1 MNAQDSDGEADSLFG
16 SPPPSPA
23 LDFTR
28 GGSPELALPGAAC
41 AILPDLPKNVGTI
54 ALPGSHTRSELS
66 DSLPA
71 RTPRPQICQATRS
84 AQSQQ
89 PQYRLE
95 EWNGPRAMSAPT
107 AGSVRA
113 KTSKKTKKAKSDTPH
128 ARAGSQISSLL
139 TSVDLPPNFLRYH
152 SQLLGLTRLVGT
164 ADRYVDNP
172 GMSKENPIVVEEGTT
187 SHVVPPLQTQEI
199 QSSTNATSQ
208 VIADTLV
215 SQGSIFPVL
224 RSLVPYLG
232 LSTNVGCCNDYTPYQ
247 YRAHEQNRSSNIIAP
262 PLKRRKLNSVPAG
275 AKDWDVPYPFPA
287 NEGPPN
293 YLESWK
299 KKRGKKLMMR
309 LVSLVREAVQKA
321 TAKSQ
326 THESTPNTMTESPA
340 GEVTRQQVPAMDDD
354 ALMAELQSLATPIPA
369 TSPVEQESAFSDL
382 FASSPGN
389 ADFAWSLTSDFD
401 SLLGAVND
409 ALSDPNVQL
418 TGNDLAMIS
427 SYPFS
432 PTVSSSPTLSSS
444 TRLPTPSD
452 FTSTSHDSK
461 ETDAIQFTDFNFYDI
476 PIDPD
481 LLDFSSWPSYSNSAA
496 QTSTE
501 QVPAGG
507 ESLAGV
513 GESSVPWQQDVLA
526 FDQGLWEEF
535 IKNLDLCSTIPPSEG
550 TPTVE
555 ATPDSTSTIVDNQPH
570 GVPVRPADEEPEPTP
585 SVDVSSLPPPS
596 PPSVV
601 HNEAPQQPMQSLFKV
616 PLVDAEI
623 VHTKRGGSE
632 ASTKRPH
639 RDEVLGRAR
648 VRREQL
654 AAEIARAKVELWETT
669 IEQGVLTHLSKD
681 KELQPKP

>member
-71 RTPRPQICQATRS
+71 RTPRPQIRQAALS

-89 PQYRLE
+89 LQDRLE
-95 EWNGPRAMSAPT
+95 EWIGPRAMSAPT

-113 KTSKKTKKAKSDTPH
+113 KTSKKTKKAKSDVPH
-128 ARAGSQISSLL
+128 AWAGSQISSLL

-152 SQLLGLTRLVGT
+152 SQLLGLTGLAGS
-164 ADRYVDNP
+164 AGRYVDNR
-172 GMSKENPIVVEEGTT
+172 GMSKENPIVVEEDAT
-187 SHVVPPLQTQEI
+187 SHDVLPLQIQQI
-199 QSSTNATSQ
+199 QSPANATSQ

-215 SQGSIFPVL
+215 SQGSIFPIL

-247 YRAHEQNRSSNIIAP
+247 YRAYEQNRSSNITAP
-262 PLKRRKLNSVPAG
+262 PLKRRKLNQVPAG

-309 LVSLVREAVQKA
+309 LVSLVREAVHKA

-326 THESTPNTMTESPA
+326 MHQSTPNAITESPA
-340 GEVTRQQVPAMDDD
+340 AEAARRQVPAMDDD
-354 ALMAELQSLATPIPA
+354 ALMTELRSLATSIPA
-369 TSPVEQESAFSDL
+369 TSPVVQESAFSDF

-389 ADFAWSLTSDFD
+389 VDPAWSFTSDFD

-418 TGNDLAMIS
+418 TGNDLAMMS

-461 ETDAIQFTDFNFYDI
+461 ETDAIQFPDFNFDDI
-476 PIDPD
+476 SIDPN
-481 LLDFSSWPSYSNSAA
+481 LLDFSSWPSDSNSAA

-501 QVPAGG
+501 LVATGG
-507 ESLAGV
+507 ELLAGM
-513 GESSVPWQQDVLA
+513 GESSVPWQQDVSA
-526 FDQGLWEEF
+526 FDQGLWEEI
-535 IKNLDLCSTIPPSEG
+535 IKNLDSCSTIPLSES

-555 ATPDSTSTIVDNQPH
+555 TTPDSTATIVGTQPH
-570 GVPVRPADEEPEPTP
+570 GVPVRPADEEPEPSS
-585 SVDVSSLPPPS
+585 SVDVPPLPPPS

-601 HNEAPQQPMQSLFKV
+601 HSETSQQHMQSLSKI
-616 PLVDAEI
+616 PLADAEI

-632 ASTKRPH
+632 PSTKRQN
-639 RDEVLGRAR
+639 RDEVLQRAR

>member
-54 ALPGSHTRSELS
+54 ALPGSHTRSEFS

-71 RTPRPQICQATRS
+71 RIPRPQLRQATLL

-89 PQYRLE
+89 LQDRLE

-107 AGSVRA
+107 AGSVRE
-113 KTSKKTKKAKSDTPH
+113 KISKKTKKAKSDVPH

-152 SQLLGLTRLVGT
+152 SQLLGLTGLAGS
-164 ADRYVDNP
+164 AGRYVDNR
-172 GMSKENPIVVEEGTT
+172 GMSKENPIVVEEDTT
-187 SHVVPPLQTQEI
+187 SHDVRPLQTQQI
-199 QSSTNATSQ
+199 QSPANATSQ

-215 SQGSIFPVL
+215 SQGSIFPIL

-232 LSTNVGCCNDYTPYQ
+232 LSTNIGCCNDNTPYQ
-247 YRAHEQNRSSNIIAP
+247 YRAHEQNRSSNITAP
-262 PLKRRKLNSVPAG
+262 PLKRRKLNQVPAG

-321 TAKSQ
+321 TTKSQ
-326 THESTPNTMTESPA
+326 MHESNPNAMTESPA
-340 GEVTRQQVPAMDDD
+340 AEAARRQEPVMDNN
-354 ALMAELQSLATPIPA
+354 ALMTELQSLATSIPV
-369 TSPVEQESAFSDL
+369 TLPMEQESAFSDFL
-382 FASSPGN
+382 ASSPGN
-389 ADFAWSLTSDFD
+389 ADPAWSFTSDFD

-409 ALSDPNVQL
+409 TLSNPNVHL
-418 TGNDLAMIS
+418 TGNDLAMMS

-452 FTSTSHDSK
+452 FTPTSHHSK
-461 ETDAIQFTDFNFYDI
+461 ETDAIQSPDFNFDDI
-476 PIDPD
+476 SIDPNV
-481 LLDFSSWPSYSNSAA
+481 LDFSSWPSDSNSPA

-501 QVPAGG
+501 QVRTGG
-507 ESLAGV
+507 ELFAGM
-513 GESSVPWQQDVLA
+513 GESSVPWEQDVLA
-526 FDQGLWEEF
+526 FDQGLWEEI
-535 IKNLDLCSTIPPSEG
+535 IKNLDSCSTIPPSEG

-555 ATPDSTSTIVDNQPH
+555 TIPDSTATIVDAQPH
-570 GVPVRPADEEPEPTP
+570 GMPERPADEEPEPNP
-585 SVDVSSLPPPS
+585 SVDAPPLPPPS
-596 PPSVV
+596 SPSAV
-601 HNEAPQQPMQSLFKV
+601 HSETSQQPAQSLSKI
-616 PLVDAEI
+616 PLADAEI
-623 VHTKRGGSE
+623 VHTKWGGSE
-632 ASTKRPH
+632 PSTKRPN
-639 RDEVLGRAR
+639 RDEVLQRAR

>member
-66 DSLPA
+66 DSLSA
-71 RTPRPQICQATRS
+71 HTLRPQICHATLS

-95 EWNGPRAMSAPT
+95 EWNGPRATLVPT
-107 AGSVRA
+107 AGSVLA
-113 KTSKKTKKAKSDTPH
+113 KASKKTKKANSDAPH

-152 SQLLGLTRLVGT
+152 SQLLGLTGLAGS
-164 ADRYVDNP
+164 AGHYVDNR
-172 GMSKENPIVVEEGTT
+172 GMSKENPIVVEEDRA
-187 SHVVPPLQTQEI
+187 SHVVPPLQTQQN
-199 QSSTNATSQ
+199 QSPTNATSQ
-208 VIADTLV
+208 VIADALV
-215 SQGSIFPVL
+215 SQGSIFPIL

-247 YRAHEQNRSSNIIAP
+247 YRAHEQDRSSNINAP
-262 PLKRRKLNSVPAG
+262 PLKRRKLNQVPAG

-326 THESTPNTMTESPA
+326 MHESISNTMTESPTVEA
-340 GEVTRQQVPAMDDD
+340 TRQQVPVMDDD
-354 ALMAELQSLATPIPA
+354 ALMTELQGLAFPIPA
-369 TSPVEQESAFSDL
+369 TSPVEQESAFSEF

-389 ADFAWSLTSDFD
+389 ADPAWGLTDDFD
-401 SLLGAVND
+401 ALLGAVND

-418 TGNDLAMIS
+418 TGNDLAMMS
-427 SYPFS
+427 SYPYS
-432 PTVSSSPTLSSS
+432 PTVSNSPTLSSS

-461 ETDAIQFTDFNFYDI
+461 EIDSMQFPDFNFDDI
-476 PIDPD
+476 PIDPN
-481 LLDFSSWPSYSNSAA
+481 LLDFSSWPSDSNSIA
-496 QTSTE
+496 QISTE
-501 QVPAGG
+501 QVPAAS
-507 ESLAGV
+507 ESLAG
-513 GESSVPWQQDVLA
+513 SSVPWQQDVLA

-535 IKNLDLCSTIPPSEG
+535 IKNLDLCSTILLSEG
-550 TPTVE
+550 SPTIEV
-555 ATPDSTSTIVDNQPH
+555 TPDSTATLVDIEPR
-570 GVPVRPADEEPEPTP
+570 GVPVRPTDEETELAL
-585 SVDVSSLPPPS
+585 SVDVQPLPLPS

-601 HNEAPQQPMQSLFKV
+601 HSEAPQQPMQSRLITPFT
-616 PLVDAEI
+616 DAEI
-623 VHTKRGGSE
+623 VHAKRGGSE
-632 ASTKRPH
+632 PSKKPNRE
-639 RDEVLGRAR
+639 EVLRRAR